1 MKSKFIVTTSEESAE
16 ILEAAGF
23 ELISYSTGQWTF
35 LNNGKL
41 QFSNLKKISFTNK
54 INFASRL
61 VD

>member
-1 MKSKFIVTTSEESAE
+1 MKNKFIVTTSEESAE
-16 ILEAAGF
+16 ILEATGF
-23 ELISYSTGQWTF
+23 ELISHLGNQWTF

-54 INFASRL
+54 INFDSRP